1 MAYNWK
7 IPLYKIFTDKEDI
20 EYVTKV
26 IRRGYDW
33 AIGPEILEF
42 EKLLANYV
50 GSKYCVSF
58 NSGTSALHAALLA
71 AKISKS
77 DEIICP
83 SFTFI
88 ATSNSSLMVNAKP
101 KFVDIEKD
109 NLGLNPN
116 DIENNITKRTKAIM
130 PVHYAGLPCKIEEI
144 TKLAKSKK
152 LLLIEDAAESL
163 GSHVNQKMI
172 GTFGDMAIF
181 SFAGNKVLTTGE
193 GGAIVTNSKQYFE
206 RLKLIRSH
214 GRSETS
220 NYFSSIN
227 TPNYISLGYNWRMSS
242 ITAALAISQL
252 HKLDKLIKLRRK
264 NAHFIS
270 KKLNK
275 FTSLKVPNEPTGHH
289 HVFQLYSIILKTP
302 KLRNE
307 LRKFLTKKQIMTKIF
322 FQPVHQTN
330 FYKKQVL
337 KQKLNL
343 QNSQFVSSRILTI
356 PMYPGLKQDEL
367 IYLCDSISEFM
378 EKNS

>member
-1 MAYNWK
+1 MDSKWK
-7 IPLYKIFTDKEDI
+7 IPLYKIFTDKED
-20 EYVTKV
+20 VDCVAKV
-26 IRRGYDW
+26 IRRGRDW
-33 AIGPEILEF
+33 AIGPEITEF

-50 GSKYCVSF
+50 GTKYCVTF
-58 NSGTSALHAALLA
+58 NSGTSALHAALIA
-71 AKISKS
+71 AKISKY
-77 DEIICP
+77 DEIITP

-88 ATSNSSLMVNAKP
+88 ATSNSVLMVNAKP
-101 KFVDIEKD
+101 KFVDIEKTH
-109 NLGLNPN
+109 LGLDPN
-116 DIENNITKRTKAIM
+116 HLENNITKKTKSII

-144 TKLAKSKK
+144 TELAKRKK

-193 GGAIVTNSKQYFE
+193 GGAIVTDSKLYFE

-214 GRSETS
+214 GRSENS
-220 NYFSSIN
+220 SYFSSIGN
-227 TPNYISLGYNWRMSS
+227 PNYISLGYNWRMSS

-252 HKLDKLIKLRRK
+252 HKLNKLIKLRRK

-270 KKLNK
+270 SKLNK
-275 FTSLKVPNEPTGHH
+275 FSEIEVPNEPVGNY
-289 HVFQLYSIILKTP
+289 HVFQLYSIILKTA
-302 KLRNE
+302 KLRNQ
-307 LRKFLTKKQIMTKIF
+307 LREFLTKKQIMTKIF

-337 KQKLNL
+337 KEKLSL
-343 QNSQFVSSRILTI
+343 DTTQSISSRILTI
-356 PMYPGLKQDEL
+356 PMYPGLKQNEL
-367 IYLCDSISEFM
+367 NYICDSISEFM

>member
-1 MAYNWK
+1 MNLKWK

-20 EYVTKV
+20 DSVTKV
-26 IRRGYDW
+26 IRRGRDW
-33 AIGPEILEF
+33 AIGPEIIEF
-42 EKLLANYV
+42 EKLLANYI
-50 GSKYCVSF
+50 GTKYCVAF
-58 NSGTSALHAALLA
+58 NSGTSALHAALKA
-71 AKISKS
+71 AKISKH
-77 DEIICP
+77 DEIISP

-88 ATSNSSLMVNAKP
+88 ATSNSALMVNAKP

-116 DIENNITKRTKAIM
+116 DVENNIIKRTKAII

-144 TKLAKSKK
+144 SKLSKRKK

-163 GSHVNQKMI
+163 GSYVNQRMI

-193 GGAIVTNSKQYFE
+193 GGAIVTDSKQYFE

-214 GRSETS
+214 GRSENS
-220 NYFSSIN
+220 NYFSSIDN
-227 TPNYISLGYNWRMSS
+227 PNYISLGYNWRMSS

-264 NAHFIS
+264 NAHFMSS
-270 KKLNK
+270 KLSK
-275 FTSLKVPNEPTGHH
+275 FSALKVPNEPIGTY
-289 HVFQLYSIILKTP
+289 HVFQLYSIILKTS

-307 LRKFLTKKQIMTKIF
+307 LREFLTKKRIMTKIF

-330 FYKKQVL
+330 FYKKQIL
-337 KQKLNL
+337 KEKLCLDNT
-343 QNSQFVSSRILTI
+343 QSISSRILTI
-356 PMYPGLKQDEL
+356 PMYPGLKRDEL
-367 IYLCDSISEFM
+367 NYLCDSISEFM